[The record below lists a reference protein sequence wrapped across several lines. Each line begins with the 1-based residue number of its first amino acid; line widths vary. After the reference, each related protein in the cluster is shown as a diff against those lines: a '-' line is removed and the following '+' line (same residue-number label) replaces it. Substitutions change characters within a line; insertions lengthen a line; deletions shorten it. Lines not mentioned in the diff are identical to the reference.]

1 MIESV
6 VNIYVA
12 DSLSNRCLFYQAA
25 LAKLN
30 QLEMTTTDDVAQGL
44 LLDDVIAYRTSL
56 HILLL
61 TFSN

>member
-1 MIESV
+1 MIKSV
-6 VNIYVA
+6 VNIDVA

-44 LLDDVIAYRTSL
+44 LLDDVIAYRTFS
-56 HILLL
+56 
-61 TFSN
+61 TFSPSNFF

>member
-6 VNIYVA
+6 VNIDVA
-12 DSLSNRCLFYQAA
+12 DFLSNRCLFYQAA

-56 HILLL
+56 H
-61 TFSN
+61 FSF